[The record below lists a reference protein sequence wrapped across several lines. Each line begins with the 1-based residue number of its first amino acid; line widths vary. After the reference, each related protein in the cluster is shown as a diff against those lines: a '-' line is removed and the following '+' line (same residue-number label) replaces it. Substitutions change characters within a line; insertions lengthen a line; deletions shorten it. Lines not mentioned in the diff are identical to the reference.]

1 MFLLR
6 MITLF
11 FRCVT
16 YTAPPFFKKQSKNT
30 LSVCVL
36 NHFSHVRLFAAL
48 WAVAFQASLFMGFS
62 GQEYWSGLPCPPLG
76 YLPNPGIETASLIS
90 STLAGGF
97 FTTSAT
103 WEDLDAGKDWGQEK
117 KGATEDEMVEWHHQL
132 NWHEF
137 EQTPGDRGGQGS
149 LACCSLRGHK
159 ESDTT

>member
-1 MFLLR
+1 

-103 WEDLDAGKDWGQEK
+103 WE
-117 KGATEDEMVEWHHQL
+117 
-132 NWHEF
+132 
-137 EQTPGDRGGQGS
+137 EQHSAAAAAKSLQSCPTLCDPIDGSTPGSSIHRILQARVLEWGAIAFS
-149 LACCSLRGHK
+149 EHTL
-159 ESDTT
+159 